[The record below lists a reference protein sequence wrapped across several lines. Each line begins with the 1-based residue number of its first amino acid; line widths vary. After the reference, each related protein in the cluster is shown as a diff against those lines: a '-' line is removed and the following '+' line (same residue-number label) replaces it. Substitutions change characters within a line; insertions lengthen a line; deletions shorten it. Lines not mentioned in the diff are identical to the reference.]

1 MFKLLGCVQEWKC
14 RLSAG
19 DQEKLNKMV
28 ASVRTWLEKFRKKVL
43 VRFLDD
49 PFL

>member
-14 RLSAG
+14 WLSDG

-28 ASVRTWLEKFRKKVL
+28 ASVRSWVEFRKEVSA
-43 VRFLDD
+43 RHLDD

>member
-14 RLSAG
+14 RLSDG

-28 ASVRTWLEKFRKKVL
+28 ASVRSWVEFRKEVSA
-43 VRFLDD
+43 RHLDD